1 MRHTLVEEFQLDG
14 YLASVLG
21 NLPSLSD
28 EGHKVDV
35 ILNEFKNGI
44 LNRPEARGELIN
56 VLNELDVPNLPLNHI
71 HAVAEGG
78 YSVIQ
83 VPVESPYVYTVGINL
98 SSNYELIMRGSF
110 TTGMMVSLI
119 RDVQSS
125 LLKHTSSTSKFY
137 SESYTRNGHL
147 IWYEIVPCTDVP
159 RVLDELAPLL
169 NAKEYLPSP
178 PARIF
183 QVYAYESETH
193 AAPLTQ
199 ELFTE

>member
-193 AAPLTQ
+193 ATPLTQ